1 MNDSSYIPVDGGVC
15 APQGFLGSA
24 VSCGI
29 KKPEATR
36 LDLALIYS
44 TEPCVSAGT
53 FTTNRVQAACVKV
66 SREHL
71 RKGDIRAIVANS
83 GNANACTGARGV
95 EDARGECTRIAGI
108 LGLKPCEV
116 AVCSTG
122 VIGLPMPMM
131 RIYPKFPE
139 LAEGLSRDK
148 GHEVAQAVMTS
159 DTKEKIIAIEF
170 MVQGRPVRIGACCK
184 GAGMINP
191 CMATMLCFIT
201 TDAGI
206 SRDVLELCVQS
217 GVKSSFNCI
226 TIDGD
231 MSTNDTVLVMANG
244 ASGVTLESPEDI
256 YAFQQALAYVML
268 ELAKHIVQDGERVTK
283 FVTVRVTGGRTEDE
297 AKKAAEAVAKSSLV
311 KSSWNGNDPNWG
323 RIIHAV
329 GYCGAKV
336 DEEKIES
343 LLHVVQQFDPPG
355 VGARDLRECLLL
367 QVKRRLA
374 EMSTPAL
381 MNAQIILENYFEE
394 FSKKHYEKISK
405 RMRISEEELKEA
417 VDEILKLNPK
427 PGGQISDSSVPG
439 AEKIIPDFN
448 LDIVD
453 GELQLSL
460 NTGDIPELRL
470 NKSYVNMLE
479 DYQKNSNSREKKDVV
494 SFVKYKLNSARSF
507 IDAVQQRNN
516 TLMLTMTAI
525 VQFQKPFFL
534 TGDESKLKPMIL
546 RDIADIT
553 GLDVSTISRVSNSK
567 YIQTWFGIYSLK
579 QFFSGSMPTSSGE
592 EVSTGE
598 LKNVLKEIVDGEDKR
613 KPYTDDELVELMNK
627 KGYQI
632 ARRTIAKYRQLLDIP
647 VARLRRE
654 V

>member
-1 MNDSSYIPVDGGVC
+1 MLKQNL
-15 APQGFLGSA
+15 QQRLGLKINPLQIQL
-24 VSCGI
+24 I
-29 KKPEATR
+29 KLLELPTYQLEQRIKEELESNPLLEEGEEKPEAEEDFKEEGDDVDDSSPEEDDYDSSDDEFSLDDYISDEDDTPDYKLTASNASR
-36 LDLALIYS
+36 DDDAREFVLSGGTSFRENLVHQLGTQQLSELDRKIAEYIIGNIDDDGYLRRDVENIVDDLAF
-44 TEPCVSAGT
+44 G
-53 FTTNRVQAACVKV
+53 
-66 SREHL
+66 
-71 RKGDIRAIVANS
+71 
-83 GNANACTGARGV
+83 
-95 EDARGECTRIAGI
+95 AGI
-108 LGLKPCEV
+108 E
-116 AVCSTG
+116 
-122 VIGLPMPMM
+122 I
-131 RIYPKFPE
+131 
-139 LAEGLSRDK
+139 D
-148 GHEVAQAVMTS
+148 
-159 DTKEKIIAIEF
+159 DEKVE
-170 MVQGRPVRIGACCK
+170 
-184 GAGMINP
+184 
-191 CMATMLCFIT
+191 
-201 TDAGI
+201 
-206 SRDVLELCVQS
+206 
-217 GVKSSFNCI
+217 
-226 TIDGD
+226 
-231 MSTNDTVLVMANG
+231 
-244 ASGVTLESPEDI
+244 TL
-256 YAFQQALAYVML
+256 L
-268 ELAKHIVQDGERVTK
+268 R
-283 FVTVRVTGGRTEDE
+283 
-297 AKKAAEAVAKSSLV
+297 
-311 KSSWNGNDPNWG
+311 
-323 RIIHAV
+323 
-329 GYCGAKV
+329 
-336 DEEKIES
+336 
-343 LLHVVQQFDPPG
+343 VVQQFDPAG

-367 QVKRRLA
+367 QVKRRLL
-374 EMSTPAL
+374 ETSGPAL
-381 MNAQIILENYFEE
+381 LNARAILEHYFEE

-405 RMRISEEELKEA
+405 RMRISDEELKEA

-460 NTGDIPELRL
+460 NSGDIPELRL
-470 NKSYVNMLE
+470 NKSYVNLLD

-494 SFVKYKLNSARSF
+494 SFVKYKLSSARSF

-525 VQFQKPFFL
+525 VQFQRQFFQ

-598 LKNVLKEIVDGEDKR
+598 IKNVLKDIVEGEDKR
-613 KPYTDDELVELMNK
+613 KPFTDDELVDLMNK

>member
-1 MNDSSYIPVDGGVC
+1 MLKQNL
-15 APQGFLGSA
+15 QQ
-24 VSCGI
+24 
-29 KKPEATR
+29 K
-36 LDLALIYS
+36 
-44 TEPCVSAGT
+44 
-53 FTTNRVQAACVKV
+53 
-66 SREHL
+66 
-71 RKGDIRAIVANS
+71 
-83 GNANACTGARGV
+83 
-95 EDARGECTRIAGI
+95 
-108 LGLKPCEV
+108 LGLKINPLQIQLIKLLELPTYQLEQRIKEELEQNPLLEEV
-116 AVCSTG
+116 EEKGETDVNEETATDSGEEFEDDYQEDESEEENDLRGDDDFSLEDYMTDDDDTPDYRLNSSNASKDEETRDFVFSQASSFRESLIAQLGTRPLSDLERRITEYI
-122 VIGLPMPMM
+122 IGNIDEDGYL
-131 RIYPKFPE
+131 RRDIE
-139 LAEGLSRDK
+139 NIVDDLAFGA
-148 GHEVAQAVMTS
+148 GIEVSEEEVFRLL
-159 DTKEKIIAIEF
+159 KIIQEF
-170 MVQGRPVRIGACCK
+170 EPA
-184 GAGMINP
+184 
-191 CMATMLCFIT
+191 
-201 TDAGI
+201 
-206 SRDVLELCVQS
+206 
-217 GVKSSFNCI
+217 
-226 TIDGD
+226 
-231 MSTNDTVLVMANG
+231 
-244 ASGVTLESPEDI
+244 
-256 YAFQQALAYVML
+256 
-268 ELAKHIVQDGERVTK
+268 
-283 FVTVRVTGGRTEDE
+283 
-297 AKKAAEAVAKSSLV
+297 
-311 KSSWNGNDPNWG
+311 
-323 RIIHAV
+323 
-329 GYCGAKV
+329 
-336 DEEKIES
+336 
-343 LLHVVQQFDPPG
+343 G
-355 VGARDLRECLLL
+355 VGARDLKECLLL
-367 QVKRRLA
+367 QIQHKLNENPEHKLLQDA
-374 EMSTPAL
+374 KA
-381 MNAQIILENYFEE
+381 ILEECFEE
-394 FSKKHYEKISK
+394 FSRKHYEKISRK
-405 RMRISEEELKEA
+405 LRLSDTELKQA
-417 VDEILKLNPK
+417 IDEILKLNPK

-460 NTGDIPELRL
+460 NTGGIPELRL

-494 SFVKYKLNSARSF
+494 SFVKYKLSSARSF

-525 VQFQKPFFL
+525 VQFQKPFFQ

>member
-1 MNDSSYIPVDGGVC
+1 MLKQNL
-15 APQGFLGSA
+15 QQ
-24 VSCGI
+24 
-29 KKPEATR
+29 K
-36 LDLALIYS
+36 
-44 TEPCVSAGT
+44 
-53 FTTNRVQAACVKV
+53 
-66 SREHL
+66 
-71 RKGDIRAIVANS
+71 
-83 GNANACTGARGV
+83 
-95 EDARGECTRIAGI
+95 
-108 LGLKPCEV
+108 LGLKINPLQIQLIKLLELPTYQLEQRIKEELESNPLLEEGEEKPEPEVDIKEDGDEVDYDENSQEEDNYESSEDEFSLDDYISDEDDIPDYKLTASNASKDDDAREFVLSGGISFRENLVEQLGTQHLGEMDCMICEYI
-116 AVCSTG
+116 
-122 VIGLPMPMM
+122 IGNIDDDGYL
-131 RIYPKFPE
+131 RRDVENIVDD
-139 LAEGLSRDK
+139 LA
-148 GHEVAQAVMTS
+148 
-159 DTKEKIIAIEF
+159 F
-170 MVQGRPVRIGACCK
+170 
-184 GAGMINP
+184 GAGI
-191 CMATMLCFIT
+191 
-201 TDAGI
+201 
-206 SRDVLELCVQS
+206 E
-217 GVKSSFNCI
+217 
-226 TIDGD
+226 
-231 MSTNDTVLVMANG
+231 
-244 ASGVTLESPEDI
+244 
-256 YAFQQALAYVML
+256 
-268 ELAKHIVQDGERVTK
+268 
-283 FVTVRVTGGRTEDE
+283 
-297 AKKAAEAVAKSSLV
+297 
-311 KSSWNGNDPNWG
+311 
-323 RIIHAV
+323 
-329 GYCGAKV
+329 V
-336 DEEKIES
+336 DDEKIES
-343 LLHVVQQFDPPG
+343 LLRVVQRFDPAG

-374 EMSTPAL
+374 ETSTPAL
-381 MNAQIILENYFEE
+381 VNARIILESYFEE

-405 RMRISEEELKEA
+405 RMRISDEELKEA

-494 SFVKYKLNSARSF
+494 SFVKYKLSSARSF

-525 VQFQKPFFL
+525 VQFQKPFFQ

-632 ARRTIAKYRQLLDIP
+632 ARRAIAKYRQLLDIP